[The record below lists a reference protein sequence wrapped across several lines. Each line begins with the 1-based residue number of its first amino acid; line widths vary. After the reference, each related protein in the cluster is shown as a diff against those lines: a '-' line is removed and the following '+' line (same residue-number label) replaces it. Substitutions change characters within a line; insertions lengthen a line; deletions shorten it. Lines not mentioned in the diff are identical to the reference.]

1 MWLLFTSLLP
11 AFFQVHWLQ
20 MSPFTDIR
28 ISKPGC
34 ICKRFS
40 AMNFTCIL
48 LNCIFCTGK
57 SLSEA
62 LIFTST
68 NPQYDDR
75 LFIELQVQYMKIPS
89 SEHGE
94 NMLCTEIVFDI
105 QNNLCTQHVLP
116 MFCKNKSFWQRFTC
130 TDQAPSSTLKPEAQ
144 VPKAASANPAE
155 SASTADNETPS
166 FPSQILEWIRSV
178 VREFFRRLFHG
189 TPYQLA

>member
-1 MWLLFTSLLP
+1 
-11 AFFQVHWLQ
+11 
-20 MSPFTDIR
+20 
-28 ISKPGC
+28 
-34 ICKRFS
+34 
-40 AMNFTCIL
+40 
-48 LNCIFCTGK
+48 
-57 SLSEA
+57 
-62 LIFTST
+62 
-68 NPQYDDR
+68 
-75 LFIELQVQYMKIPS
+75 
-89 SEHGE
+89 
-94 NMLCTEIVFDI
+94 MLYTEIVFDI

-116 MFCKNKSFWQRFTC
+116 MFCKNKSFRQRFTC